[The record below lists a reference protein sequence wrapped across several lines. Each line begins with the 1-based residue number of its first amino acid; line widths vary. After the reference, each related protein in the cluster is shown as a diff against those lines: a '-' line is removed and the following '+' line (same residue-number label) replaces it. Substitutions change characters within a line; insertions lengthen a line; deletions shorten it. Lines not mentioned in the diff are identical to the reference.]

1 VKILLPWF
9 NLLVDTSV
17 SMHFDQASFWILIA
31 SVFLGLSLL
40 AGIYPALLLSSFSVS
55 KVIKGQLSNH
65 LNTVTL
71 RKGLVVFQFLI
82 SALLIIGAVTM
93 RKQLHYLQTKDIGLE
108 RGNVIVVSA
117 NDQLIENYKIFKE
130 QLQQNPNI
138 EIVSA
143 SSHSPISVGMST
155 GDPTWDGFTEDK
167 RAISLVSG
175 RFPDNNR
182 KADSTAIIINETV
195 ANVIGIENPVGK
207 KMTFWGEDWTI
218 VGVVKDFHI
227 ASLHSTIAPLIMVH
241 GENWINEI
249 YVRPAGTMKDAIAV
263 LSNAHAELA
272 SAYPLEYT
280 FLDKQY
286 KEMYQLEET
295 TGALA
300 DLFAIIALFISALG
314 LLGLA
319 AFSAERRLKEVGIR
333 KVLGAS
339 VPNLI
344 ALLSKD
350 FLKLVL
356 LALLIAIPLGWYGMN
371 QYLQNY
377 SYHIN
382 IDWTVFAIMIGA
394 ALLVAIITVG
404 IQAFRA
410 AITNPIDTIKIE

>member
-1 VKILLPWF
+1 MVK
-9 NLLVDTSV
+9 
-17 SMHFDQASFWILIA
+17 
-31 SVFLGLSLL
+31 
-40 AGIYPALLLSSFSVS
+40 
-55 KVIKGQLSNH
+55 
-65 LNTVTL
+65 
-71 RKGLVVFQFLI
+71 
-82 SALLIIGAVTM
+82 
-93 RKQLHYLQTKDIGLE
+93 
-108 RGNVIVVSA
+108 
-117 NDQLIENYKIFKE
+117 NYKVFKD

-138 EIVSA
+138 EIISA
-143 SSHSPISVGMST
+143 SSESPISVGSST

-167 RAISLVSG
+167 RTIFRRMVTDFNFAECMKIPLAAG
-175 RFPDNNR
+175 RLPEPTR
-182 KADSTAIIINETV
+182 KGDSIAIIVNETV
-195 ANVIGIENPVGK
+195 ARVMEVENPVGK
-207 KMTFWGEDWTI
+207 SLNFWGGDWNI
-218 VGVVKDFHI
+218 VGMVKDFHLS
-227 ASLHSTIAPLIMVH
+227 SLHSTIEPLIMVH
-241 GENWINEI
+241 GENWMDEI
-249 YVRPAGTMKDAIAV
+249 YVRPATGKTKEAIAA
-263 LSNAHAELA
+263 LTSAHAKLA

-286 KEMYQLEET
+286 EEMYQLEET

-356 LALLIAIPLGWYGMN
+356 LALLIAVPLGWYGIN
-371 QYLQNY
+371 QFLQSY
-377 SYHIN
+377 AYHID
-382 IDWTVFAIMIGA
+382 IDWTVFAIMIGV